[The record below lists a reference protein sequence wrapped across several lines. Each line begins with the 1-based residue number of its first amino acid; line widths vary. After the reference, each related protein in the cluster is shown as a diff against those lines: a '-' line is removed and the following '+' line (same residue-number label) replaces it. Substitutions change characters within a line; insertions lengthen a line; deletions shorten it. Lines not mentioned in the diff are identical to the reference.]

1 MHPSSDK
8 MKCTPFSGANDVIEK
23 LFKSLRSKYQENLE
37 TLMKESDFIFKQQ
50 QNPKIQTISVPN
62 TQQLLH

>member
-8 MKCTPFSGANDVIEK
+8 MKFTPFRDANDVIEK

-37 TLMKESDFIFKQQ
+37 TSMKESDFIFKQQ
-50 QNPKIQTISVPN
+50 
-62 TQQLLH
+62 

>member
-23 LFKSLRSKYQENLE
+23 LFKSLHSKYQENLE
-37 TLMKESDFIFKQQ
+37 TSMKESDFIFKQQ
-50 QNPKIQTISVPN
+50 
-62 TQQLLH
+62 